1 MSDSLI
7 MPLSKEELDRLR
19 EMVKSR
25 LQFRDVI
32 LFGRLEFEVIQLRKR
47 LAACNADT
55 NVSEWHGQV
64 TPTQPLKSRI
74 NWDGDTVQNII
85 QEVLDEVARHIRWTP
100 PNPQQ
105 EATRFPTHKDVAEPA
120 CKNCGFT
127 LDAHAD
133 GWCPNQIGGTRYRK

>member
-7 MPLSKEELDRLR
+7 MPLSKEELAKLQFAARRSLTGY
-19 EMVKSR
+19 ELVLFSR
-25 LQFRDVI
+25 LVY
-32 LFGRLEFEVIQLRKR
+32 EVIQLRKR
-47 LAACNADT
+47 T
-55 NVSEWHGQV
+55 FG
-64 TPTQPLKSRI
+64 PFPLKSRI